1 MPLSLS
7 LFKFLSFF
15 LSFFLSLPPLQFSP
29 HHPHSASHPETIN
42 KTVLTFDIQLYNS
55 TAAGLGITVCGKTS
69 TTKKAGDKGI
79 YIKSVTPR
87 GAAAMVR
94 KREREKERER
104 ERERERKKENVKL
117 ATFTYWS

>member
-1 MPLSLS
+1 MHLSLS
-7 LFKFLSFF
+7 LSLNFFLSFF
-15 LSFFLSLPPLQFSP
+15 LSFSLSLPPLQFSP
-29 HHPHSASHPETIN
+29 HHPHSSSHPETIN

-94 KREREKERER
+94 KRWRER
-104 ERERERKKENVKL
+104 EREKRKIGDLYLLSLN
-117 ATFTYWS
+117 

>member
-1 MPLSLS
+1 MHLSLYPSFPLSPSLSLS
-7 LFKFLSFF
+7 
-15 LSFFLSLPPLQFSP
+15 PPLSPSQFSP

-94 KREREKERER
+94 ERES
-104 ERERERKKENVKL
+104 VIL
-117 ATFTYWS
+117 TIFTYWC